1 MPAKIKAK
9 EFCLSDYG
17 VEKVNYHGGG
27 SFNTLRGK
35 QQTNIGYMKRGSCV
49 FATAF
54 HSVELHAGE
63 MIYIPEGTRYTSRS
77 TGDPDVLYYCVH
89 ASFRADKDGTRFDQS
104 FGMQKIEPLPS
115 DEFGEVTVELHSL
128 LEQGDPLSRL
138 TSIGRF
144 YQMYAALLPLL
155 KEAEAPACSPAV
167 IKALSY
173 IEKHCCE
180 NYTTAELAKEC
191 FISESRLYHL
201 FREELHTT
209 PISYKNEMKILRSME
224 YIKTGYQTV
233 EEISEMLGFRSAAYF
248 RRVFKDITGMT
259 PIEYRKKYSML

>member
-9 EFCLSDYG
+9 EFCLSDFG
-17 VEKVNYHGGG
+17 VQIVNHHGGT
-27 SFNTLRGK
+27 FDTLRGK
-35 QQTNIGYMKRGSCV
+35 QQTNIGYMKRGTCLFST
-49 FATAF
+49 ATSA
-54 HSVELHAGE
+54 VELHEGE
-63 MIYIPEGTRYTSRS
+63 MIYIPEGTRYTSKS
-77 TGDPDVLYYCVH
+77 TGAPDVLYYCLH
-89 ASFRADKDGTRFDQS
+89 LSFRAGKDGSRFDQGY
-104 FGMQKIEPLPS
+104 GMQRIEGLPTVGL
-115 DEFGEVTVELHSL
+115 GEEILDLHAL
-128 LEQGDPLSRL
+128 LEQGDAVSRL
-138 TSIGRF
+138 TAIGRF
-144 YQMYAALLPLL
+144 YGMFTEILPHLHI
-155 KEAEAPACSPAV
+155 AETPACSPAV
-167 IKALSY
+167 IKALAY